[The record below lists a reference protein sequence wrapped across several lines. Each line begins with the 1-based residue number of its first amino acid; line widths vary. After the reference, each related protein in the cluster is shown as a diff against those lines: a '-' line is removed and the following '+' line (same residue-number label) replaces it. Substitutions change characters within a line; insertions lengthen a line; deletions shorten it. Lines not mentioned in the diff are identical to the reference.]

1 MSDIC
6 TRFLIHF
13 HLFRFY
19 QMNSYVHKLS
29 PAREMLFWSKKKFNF
44 WKIYRFFRKR
54 IFISSCFTLL
64 ILWKVNLHSFW
75 KWGPQGSLQNLYF
88 HKSLSLNLK
97 ILGCGDPRY
106 KHENQEEDG
115 FGEICLY
122 CITICAITT

>member
-97 ILGCGDPRY
+97 ILWKIKELDCNLWRFLFAHRIHYLY
-106 KHENQEEDG
+106 KI
-115 FGEICLY
+115 FSMIY
-122 CITICAITT
+122 

>member
-19 QMNSYVHKLS
+19 QMNSYVHKLP

-88 HKSLSLNLK
+88 YKSLSLNLK
-97 ILGCGDPRY
+97 ILWKIKELDCNLWRFLFAQKIVYLY
-106 KHENQEEDG
+106 KI
-115 FGEICLY
+115 FSMIY
-122 CITICAITT
+122 